1 MTVLTI
7 EIPDQSAQDISE
19 IVKKQGGNIL
29 ASSDGDLTKDEQL
42 SFNRGLRE
50 AKLIEAGKMKPLRF
64 DDLWDD

>member
-7 EIPDQSAQDISE
+7 EIPDTSTQNISE
-19 IVKKQGGNIL
+19 IIMKEGGSIL
-29 ASSDGDLTKDEQL
+29 ASSEGDLSREEQL

-50 AKLIEAGKMKPLRF
+50 AKLIETGKMKPLSF

>member
-7 EIPDQSAQDISE
+7 EIPDKAAQDVSE
-19 IVKKQGGNIL
+19 LIKKQGGNIL
-29 ASSDGDLTKDEQL
+29 ASSESDLSMEEQL

>member
-7 EIPDQSAQDISE
+7 EIPDKAAQNVSDI
-19 IVKKQGGNIL
+19 IKKQGGNIL
-29 ASSDGDLTKDEQL
+29 ASSEDDLSKEEQL

-50 AKLIEAGKMKPLRF
+50 AKLIEAGKMKPLSF